1 MTLSADQLQD
11 QNRSEVPTQTVTNT
25 PWGNLIGKC
34 CGTRQNLELPPF
46 TTLNERYNVLASAS
60 IGVKNGHDFE
70 LKYFGI
76 GVRGSNSVGKDS
88 FGVDKIKVNQ
98 HQPIDMNLFHA
109 IPFIGRPLTNDLDN
123 VTRSKFRMRVVEND
137 INGIQSAFYYLK
149 IVNFDEYNPQV
160 NDITRDANNNETSVK
175 NIPVKDSLFNPQPQE
190 FTSEGT
196 VPVSNVYV
204 NSSALLGCS
213 LDANDLQEIANACR
227 MKYGDASYGS
237 INETMLCWGI
247 DTRNDGQI
255 SGGATIQ
262 YTEVLSAVAA
272 HFVTERDGR
281 NVLNNTYIEMNY
293 DHGASEP
300 MLLHTLATG
309 NP

>member
-1 MTLSADQLQD
+1 MALSSSELQD

-34 CGTRQNLELPPF
+34 CGTRQNLTLPPF
-46 TTLNERYNVLASAS
+46 TTLNERYNILAATS
-60 IGVKNGHDFE
+60 IGIKNGHDFE

-76 GVRGSNSVGKDS
+76 GVRGSNCTGQDAN
-88 FGVDKIKVNQ
+88 GVSKIKVNQ

-109 IPFIGRPLTNDLDN
+109 IPFIARPLSAPLDN
-123 VTRSKFRMRVVEND
+123 LTRSKYRMRVVEND
-137 INGIQSAFYYLK
+137 INGIPTEFYYLRL
-149 IVNFDEYNPQV
+149 IDFTEYNPEV
-160 NDITRDANNNETSVK
+160 NDITRDANNNEIATK

-213 LDANDLQEIANACR
+213 SNANDLQEIADACR
-227 MKYGDASYGS
+227 RKYGDASYGS

-247 DTRNDGQI
+247 DTQTDGQI
-255 SGGATIQ
+255 SGGATIR
-262 YTEVLSAVAA
+262 YTEVMSAVAA

-281 NVLNNTYIEMNY
+281 NVLNNTAIEMNY

-300 MLLHTLATG
+300 MLLHTLSS
-309 NP
+309 N